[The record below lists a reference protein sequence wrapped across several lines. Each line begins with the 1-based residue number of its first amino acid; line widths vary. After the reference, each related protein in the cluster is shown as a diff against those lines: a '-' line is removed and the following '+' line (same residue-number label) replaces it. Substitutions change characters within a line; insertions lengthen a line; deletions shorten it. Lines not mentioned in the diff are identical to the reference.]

1 MLLKKLLVTG
11 QKRISPVYINVSN
24 NPHQSS
30 ATFTNIKI
38 KNAELKAIV
47 DSGAEVTLISSD
59 LAKRLRL
66 RVTKMN
72 DNIRYIAANN
82 EVIPHKGFTIL
93 DISIGQWK
101 TKQKAIV
108 VHHLTAEIL
117 LGTDWLAQYGVSLN
131 YEKKLLTCGK
141 FSAKLI
147 TTKIQTSHFICTTN
161 AIVVS
166 PLSSHIEWFNYH
178 TFLMG

>member
-1 MLLKKLLVTG
+1 MWETGPHSSKMLLKKLIVTS
-11 QKRISPVYINVSN
+11 QTRTSPVYINVSN

-38 KNAELKAIV
+38 KTEEFKTLV

-59 LAKRLRL
+59 LAKRLKL
-66 RVTKMN
+66 RGTKMN

-82 EVIPHKGFTIL
+82 EVIPHKGFTII

-108 VHHLTAEIL
+108 VHHLKAEIL
-117 LGTDWLAQYGVSLN
+117 
-131 YEKKLLTCGK
+131 
-141 FSAKLI
+141 
-147 TTKIQTSHFICTTN
+147 
-161 AIVVS
+161 
-166 PLSSHIEWFNYH
+166 
-178 TFLMG
+178 